1 MDKYLEAIEKET
13 EKEKLLNTKKC
24 EIIESNKRR
33 ENLEKEKKRKHYLQ
47 NKEFYLKEY
56 FKKSI
61 AFGIKVSISF
71 VALLLGIKGFE
82 SFLYLDTFSLSISQ
96 LLSSFFSIGGMMF
109 LVEFQY
115 VAKEFLSLTYR
126 YHGNV
131 DSSIDILMKE
141 IESIEKKRKMN
152 QERLLE
158 NQVLLKEIGET
169 LLEIQEKIAEYQNN
183 RNQLIGNLTKNL
195 DRYIHGFQFIS
206 NIMLINI
213 SSSFYSNITVVPWF
227 IHISSNVFFSFRI
240 T

>member
-33 ENLEKEKKRKHYLQ
+33 ENLDKDYQKREDRVKKSLEKEKKRKHYLQ

-183 RNQLIGNLTKNL
+183 RNQLIGNLTENL
-195 DRYIHGFQFIS
+195 DRYIHGFQ
-206 NIMLINI
+206 
-213 SSSFYSNITVVPWF
+213 YQETD
-227 IHISSNVFFSFRI
+227 IHKVIEKKI
-240 T
+240 H

>member
-1 MDKYLEAIEKET
+1 MGDSLDKYLEAIEKET

-33 ENLEKEKKRKHYLQ
+33 ENLDKDYQKREDRVKKSLEKEKKRKHYLQ

-141 IESIEKKRKMN
+141 IQSIEKKRKMN

-183 RNQLIGNLTKNL
+183 WKSYRKFRPLYSWVSISRN
-195 DRYIHGFQFIS
+195 RYS
-206 NIMLINI
+206 
-213 SSSFYSNITVVPWF
+213 
-227 IHISSNVFFSFRI
+227 
-240 T
+240 